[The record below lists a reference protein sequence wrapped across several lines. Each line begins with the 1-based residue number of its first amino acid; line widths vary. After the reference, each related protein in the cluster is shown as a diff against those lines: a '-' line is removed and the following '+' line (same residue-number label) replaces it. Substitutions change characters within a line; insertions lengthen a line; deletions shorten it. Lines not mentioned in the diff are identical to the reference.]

1 MVKIVYIAFLVIFV
15 AGAAV
20 AQPQAARLTNSDSA
34 NVPTDT
40 KQSASEPTAAPDSTN
55 DLTFAV
61 KIVPGTSKKFNVE
74 MVSAKSGY
82 AEVTLLNSRGDVIA
96 ILHTGKVRSGLNTYQ
111 VDTAKV
117 RPGMYY
123 VVSKYEGGVQVAD
136 KVTIV
141 K

>member
-1 MVKIVYIAFLVIFV
+1 MGRAIYIAFLVIFV
-15 AGAAV
+15 AGAAI
-20 AQPQAARLTNSDSA
+20 AQPQAARIANSDTSA
-34 NVPTDT
+34 NVSNDT
-40 KQSASEPTAAPDSTN
+40 KQSAPERTATDSTD
-55 DLTFAV
+55 DLSFAV

-82 AEVTLLNSRGDVIA
+82 AEVTLLNSRGDIIA
-96 ILHTGKVRSGLNTYQ
+96 ILHAGKVRSGLNTYK
-111 VDTAKV
+111 VDSAKV

-136 KVTIV
+136 KVTVV

>member
-1 MVKIVYIAFLVIFV
+1 MGRAIYIAFLVIFV
-15 AGAAV
+15 AGAAF
-20 AQPQAARLTNSDSA
+20 AQPQAARVTNSDTSA
-34 NVPTDT
+34 NVSNDT
-40 KQSASEPTAAPDSTN
+40 KQSAPERTATDSTN
-55 DLTFAV
+55 DLSFTV
-61 KIVPGTSKKFNVE
+61 KIVPGTSKKLNVE

-96 ILHTGKVRSGLNTYQ
+96 ILHAGKVRSGLNTYK
-111 VDTAKV
+111 VDSEKV

-136 KVTIV
+136 KVTVV

>member
-1 MVKIVYIAFLVIFV
+1 MVKTVYIAFLLIFV

-20 AQPQAARLTNSDSA
+20 AQPQARVTNSDSSA
-34 NVPTDT
+34 HVPTDT
-40 KQSASEPTAAPDSTN
+40 QHSASERTVAPDTN
-55 DLTFAV
+55 DLSFAV

-82 AEVTLLNSRGDVIA
+82 AEVTLLNSRGDIIA
-96 ILHTGKVRSGLNTYQ
+96 ILHAGKVRSGLNTYK
-111 VDTAKV
+111 VDSAKV

-136 KVTIV
+136 KVTVV